1 MTENEAIDLDKLI
14 EDAKVLAKEKD
25 TLARTFRNFKDYG
38 NPKSTITSGAEKAQK
53 EAEQYEHISKLFEE
67 LKAYR
72 AIGTIDQINEV
83 IHFLDLEND
92 NGLINDMT
100 LLNQYRA
107 IGTVEEIVDGIKQSE
122 EEFNMLMEYLHIGTI
137 DEVKALE
144 KQRNNG
150 WIPVEERLPDT
161 KDYILLSF
169 SNFTNPVVG
178 RYEAEKDGSGA
189 FYIGDESET
198 CLSQDLFVNAW
209 QQLPEPYKE
218 GE

>member
-1 MTENEAIDLDKLI
+1 MSVLERKGRMIMTENEAIDLDKLI

-107 IGTVEEIVDGIKQSE
+107 IGTVEQLEWCKDASHWKELFKEKLEQYE
-122 EEFNMLMEYLHIGTI
+122 AIGTI
-137 DEVKALE
+137 EEFKALKE
-144 KQRNNG
+144 KSMARKPLPKGTHKGIDNFYCPNCNHPLTNRHEQCELPYCDICGQRLD
-150 WIPVEERLPDT
+150 W
-161 KDYILLSF
+161 
-169 SNFTNPVVG
+169 
-178 RYEAEKDGSGA
+178 
-189 FYIGDESET
+189 SE
-198 CLSQDLFVNAW
+198 
-209 QQLPEPYKE
+209 
-218 GE
+218 